1 MEKVATSQGIL
12 AATRSE
18 KEMRNEFSLRVPKG
32 SMALL
37 IHQFQTSDI
46 DFGPLASRIIGE

>member
-1 MEKVATSQGIL
+1 MATSQGIL